1 MAERMKRRGTRLH
14 PDGRR
19 RCGWCPDDPLYI
31 AYHDREWGVPL
42 HDDRRLFEMLCL
54 EGAQAGLSWAT
65 VLHKRAGYRQAFLG
79 FNPARVARMSTRDQ
93 ARLMR
98 DPGIIRNRLKIA
110 AFVANARAF
119 RELVEHE
126 DSFDRFLWQFV
137 GGHTLDRRPRYL
149 EDIPSSTRESDA
161 MSRELKRRGFRF
173 VGSTICYA
181 LMQAVGIVNDHQ
193 RDCWVRT
200 SGRRSRARVSR
211 RAKTRS
217 RSP

>member
-1 MAERMKRRGTRLH
+1 MPETARRRGTRLH

-19 RCGWCPDDPLYI
+19 RCGWCPDDPLYV

-42 HDDRRLFEMLCL
+42 HDDRKLFELLCL
-54 EGAQAGLSWAT
+54 EGAQAGLSWIT
-65 VLHKRAGYRQAFLG
+65 VLRKRPAYRRAFLG
-79 FNPARVARMSTRDQ
+79 FEPSRVARITAAGQ

-119 RELVEHE
+119 LEVVEREG
-126 DSFDRFLWQFV
+126 SFARFLWQFV
-137 GGHTLDRRPRYL
+137 GGRTLDRRPRYL
-149 EDIPSSTRESDA
+149 GDIPPFSPESDA

-181 LMQAVGIVNDHQ
+181 FMQGVGMVNDHQ

-200 SGRRSRARVSR
+200 ARGRRARATR

-217 RSP
+217 